1 MRGAGLGQK
10 QRRRFRARRCAIRA
24 WLLLAAA
31 GSVVGCS
38 YFAEAPEITPN
49 HYAPAAADRP
59 WSPAPKYA
67 GDYVVPQAER
77 APQQVPSAPPEP
89 SHGQIGLSRLI
100 TVALTNNPDTRV
112 AWQRARVAAA
122 AYGSSRAAYYPTV
135 SSETDAGYTRQIIE
149 LPGSTIAPFK
159 QWYAEPALRLTYIL
173 LDFGRRD
180 ADDETAR
187 NQLAASNFAFNR
199 ELQTVVFNTQ
209 RAFYALAASHA
220 GVTAAQQNL
229 ELAKTDND
237 AVQRRVDLGLATL
250 PELLLARERVA
261 QSEYDLASARL
272 VVRESEASMALAI
285 GVAANTPLEVESLAS
300 QSIPKSLGHEV
311 DELIRDAVR
320 QRPDLAA
327 QVATL
332 NASEASVRR
341 ARAEFYP
348 MVDVLGEYGE
358 QVWNYQF
365 LGPTA
370 TVSQPR
376 YRAQMMLDWD
386 IFTGF
391 KRLND
396 LKQAEASRAEA
407 AATVESSELG
417 AIAEVWRSYYE
428 FESTQKKY
436 EYAEALLAATN
447 EAYSANLDTYR
458 QGLSTIVE
466 LLTADRDLANAR
478 FTMIQSTADL
488 LSSSAAVAY
497 AVGAIEMPH
506 R

>member
-1 MRGAGLGQK
+1 MHGVRLSK
-10 QRRRFRARRCAIRA
+10 KDRRRSAVGRSAIPV
-24 WLLLAAA
+24 WLMLGAAC
-31 GSVVGCS
+31 SVVGCS
-38 YFAEAPEITPN
+38 YFAEAPEIRPN
-49 HYAPAAADRP
+49 RYAPAAADIP
-59 WSPAPKYA
+59 WSPPKKYA

-77 APQQVPSAPPEP
+77 APQQVPSTPPEA
-89 SHGQIGLSRLI
+89 SHTALSLPRLVD
-100 TVALTNNPDTRV
+100 VALTNNPDTRV
-112 AWQRARVAAA
+112 AWQRARAAAA
-122 AYGSSRAAYYPTV
+122 AYGGSRAAYYPALGTH
-135 SSETDAGYTRQIIE
+135 TRAGYTRELIE
-149 LPGSTIAPFK
+149 LPGAVGALS
-159 QWYAEPALRLTYIL
+159 QWYAEPVLRLTYTL
-173 LDFGRRD
+173 LDFGRRN
-180 ADDETAR
+180 ADDERAR
-187 NQLAASNFAFNR
+187 NQLAASNFTFNR

-220 GVTAAQQNL
+220 GVTAAEQNL

-237 AVQRRVDLGLATL
+237 AVQKRVDLGLATE

-272 VVRESEASMALAI
+272 VVRESEATLALAI
-285 GVAANTPLEVESLAS
+285 GVAANTPFEIESLAS
-300 QSIPKSLGHEV
+300 QQVPKSLGQEV
-311 DELIRDAVR
+311 DELIADAVR

-327 QVATL
+327 QVASL
-332 NASEASVRR
+332 NASQAGIER

-348 MVDVLGEYGE
+348 TVGLLGEYGL
-358 QVWNYQF
+358 QAWNFTLQ
-365 LGPTA
+365 GPPSITTA
-370 TVSQPR
+370 QPQ
-376 YRAQMMLDWD
+376 YTGEMLLDWD

-396 LKQAEASRAEA
+396 LKEAEASRSEA
-407 AATVESSELG
+407 AASLQTSELG
-417 AIAEVWRSYYE
+417 AIADVWRAYYE
-428 FESTQKKY
+428 FESTLKKY

-447 EAYSANLDTYR
+447 EAYNANLDTYR

-488 LSSSAAVAY
+488 LTSSAAVAY

>member
-1 MRGAGLGQK
+1 MRGGRTGK
-10 QRRRFRARRCAIRA
+10 KNRRRSRAGKRAIRA
-24 WLLLAAA
+24 WLLLGAAC
-31 GSVVGCS
+31 GLVGCS
-38 YFAEAPEITPN
+38 YFAEAPEIAPN
-49 HYAPAAADRP
+49 HYAPATADRP
-59 WSPAPKYA
+59 WSPQTKYA
-67 GDYVVPQAER
+67 GDYAVPQAER
-77 APQQVPSAPPEP
+77 APQQVPVSPPEP
-89 SHGQIGLSRLI
+89 SHAPLSLTRLVN
-100 TVALTNNPDTRV
+100 VALTNNPDTRV
-112 AWQRARVAAA
+112 AWQRARAAAA
-122 AYGSSRAAYYPTV
+122 AYGSSRAPYYPTV
-135 SSETDAGYTRQIIE
+135 STETGAGYTRQIIE
-149 LPGSTIAPFK
+149 LPGSTVAPFK

-209 RAFYALAASHA
+209 SAFYALAASDA
-220 GVTAAQQNL
+220 GVTAAKQNL

-237 AVQRRVDLGLATL
+237 AVQRRVDMGLATL

-311 DELIRDAVR
+311 DELIADAVR

-327 QVATL
+327 NVAAL
-332 NASEASVRR
+332 NASQSGVKR

-348 MVDVLGEYGE
+348 TVDVLGEYGE
-358 QVWNYQF
+358 QTWNYKF
-365 LGPTA
+365 LGPTE
-370 TVSQPR
+370 TISEPR

-391 KRLND
+391 KRLNN
-396 LKQAEASRAEA
+396 LKQAEASREEA
-407 AATVESSELG
+407 AATLQSSELG
-417 AIAEVWRSYYE
+417 AIAEVWRAYYE
-428 FESTQKKY
+428 FESTTKKY

-447 EAYSANLDTYR
+447 EAYSANLDTYK

-488 LSSSAAVAY
+488 LTSSAAVAY
-497 AVGAIEMPH
+497 AVGAIEMP
-506 R
+506 RR

>member
-1 MRGAGLGQK
+1 MRGGRLGRK
-10 QRRRFRARRCAIRA
+10 LRRRYAAGRYTIGA
-24 WLLLAAA
+24 WLMLGAAC
-31 GSVVGCS
+31 SLIGCS
-38 YFAEAPEITPN
+38 YFAEAPEIAPN
-49 HYAPAAADRP
+49 RYGPVAADIP
-59 WSPAPKYA
+59 WSPPKKYA
-67 GDYVVPQAER
+67 GDYAVPAAER
-77 APQQVPSAPPEP
+77 APQQVPRSPAEA
-89 SHGQIGLSRLI
+89 SHTQLSLPRLVD
-100 TVALTNNPDTRV
+100 VALTNNPDTRV
-112 AWQRARVAAA
+112 AWQRARAAAA
-122 AYGSSRAAYYPTV
+122 AYGSSRAEYYPTL
-135 SSETDAGYTRQIIE
+135 STHTHAGYTRQLVE
-149 LPGSTIAPFK
+149 LPGTVAVFD
-159 QWYAEPALRLTYIL
+159 QWYAEPVLRLTYTL

-180 ADDETAR
+180 ADDERAR
-187 NQLAASNFAFNR
+187 NQLAASNFTFNR

-237 AVQRRVDLGLATL
+237 AVQKRVDLGLATE

-272 VVRESEASMALAI
+272 VVRESEASLALAI
-285 GVAANTPLEVESLAS
+285 GVAANTPFEVESLAS
-300 QSIPKSLGHEV
+300 QQVPKSLGREV
-311 DELIRDAVR
+311 DELIADAVR

-327 QVATL
+327 QVASL
-332 NASEASVRR
+332 NASEAGIKR

-348 MVDVLGEYGE
+348 TVNVLGEYGE
-358 QVWNYQF
+358 QAWNFTLQ
-365 LGPTA
+365 GPPSVTTA
-370 TVSQPR
+370 QPQ
-376 YRAQMMLDWD
+376 YTGEMLLDWD

-407 AATVESSELG
+407 AATLQSSELG
-417 AIAEVWRSYYE
+417 AIAEVWRAYYE
-428 FESTQKKY
+428 FESTRKKY

-488 LSSSAAVAY
+488 LTSSAAVAY

>member
-1 MRGAGLGQK
+1 MRGGRLNK
-10 QRRRFRARRCAIRA
+10 KPRRRSRAGRRVIGA
-24 WLLLAAA
+24 WFVVGAAC
-31 GSVVGCS
+31 SVVGCS
-38 YFAEAPEITPN
+38 YFAEAPEIAPN
-49 HYAPAAADRP
+49 HYAPATADHL

-77 APQQVPSAPPEP
+77 APQQVPTSPPEA
-89 SHGQIGLSRLI
+89 SHASLSLARLVN
-100 TVALTNNPDTRV
+100 VALTNNPDTRV
-112 AWQRARVAAA
+112 AWQRARAAAA
-122 AYGSSRAAYYPTV
+122 AYGSSRAPYYPTA
-135 SSETDAGYTRQIIE
+135 STETDAGYTRQIIE

-159 QWYAEPALRLTYIL
+159 QWYAEPSLRLTYIL

-187 NQLAASNFAFNR
+187 SQLAASNFAFNR

-229 ELAKTDND
+229 EFAKTDND

-272 VVRESEASMALAI
+272 VVRESDASMALAI

-300 QSIPKSLGHEV
+300 QTIPKSLGHEV
-311 DELIRDAVR
+311 DELIADAVR

-327 QVATL
+327 QVAAL
-332 NASEASVRR
+332 NASQAGVKR

-348 MVDVLGEYGE
+348 TVDVLGEYGE
-358 QVWNYQF
+358 QTWNFQF

-370 TVSQPR
+370 TISQPR
-376 YRAQMMLDWD
+376 YRGQMMLDWD

-396 LKQAEASRAEA
+396 LKQAEATRAEA
-407 AATVESSELG
+407 AAALQSSELG
-417 AIAEVWRSYYE
+417 AIAEVWRAYYE
-428 FESTQKKY
+428 FESTLKKY

-488 LSSSAAVAY
+488 LTSSAAVAY